1 MRVTR
6 VDAGRRNPGQ
16 RFNLGPK
23 SRGHEVVDQ
32 IRADDDQEERERRG
46 FLVRLDLPAERP
58 FVASVLRNRSL
69 SMSPCLLIT
78 QAGGEL
84 G

>member
-1 MRVTR
+1 MYADAERVRVTR

-32 IRADDDQEERERRG
+32 IRADDDQEERER
-46 FLVRLDLPAERP
+46 
-58 FVASVLRNRSL
+58 ASWLFGSIGL
-69 SMSPCLLIT
+69 AC
-78 QAGGEL
+78 
-84 G
+84 

>member
-6 VDAGRRNPGQ
+6 VDAGRGNPGQ

-32 IRADDDQEERERRG
+32 IRADDDQEERDR
-46 FLVRLDLPAERP
+46 
-58 FVASVLRNRSL
+58 ASWLFGSIGL
-69 SMSPCLLIT
+69 AC
-78 QAGGEL
+78 
-84 G
+84 